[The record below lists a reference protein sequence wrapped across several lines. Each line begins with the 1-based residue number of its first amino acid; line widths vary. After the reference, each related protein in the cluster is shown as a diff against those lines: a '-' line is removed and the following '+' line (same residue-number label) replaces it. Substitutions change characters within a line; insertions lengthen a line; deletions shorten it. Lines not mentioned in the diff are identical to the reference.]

1 MKLIDDTDLQ
11 KLIPKFYFKDDEQL
25 IIILERGLMD
35 IKKYFN
41 LRVEKKAKLKLEEL
55 MFFIE
60 RIS

>member
-1 MKLIDDTDLQ
+1 M
-11 KLIPKFYFKDDEQL
+11 

-41 LRVEKKAKLKLEEL
+41 IRVEKEAKLKLEEL

-60 RIS
+60 KIS

>member
-1 MKLIDDTDLQ
+1 M
-11 KLIPKFYFKDDEQL
+11 

-35 IKKYFN
+35 LEKYFK
-41 LRVEKKAKLKLEEL
+41 LRDKKKVGLKLEEL